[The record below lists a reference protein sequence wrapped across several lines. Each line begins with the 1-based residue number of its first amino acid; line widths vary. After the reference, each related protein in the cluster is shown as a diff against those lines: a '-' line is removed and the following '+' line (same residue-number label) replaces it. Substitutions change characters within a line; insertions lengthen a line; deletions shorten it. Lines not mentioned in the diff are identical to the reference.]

1 MSDRL
6 IDKTKG
12 SPVNRTAGLVT
23 SQSSVVFDATKHL
36 PATCLHSEAPLPLR
50 PVPTHIKGWVDL
62 TGQQSGRLV
71 VQGMFDH
78 KAMGRRRNP
87 KRGALWV
94 VRCDC
99 GRYEVRRRKALTN
112 EANQEDRCEGCW
124 KLAGLKRRA
133 DHFGGRAQKELW
145 EY

>member
-12 SPVNRTAGLVT
+12 SPVNRTAALVT
-23 SQSSVVFDATKHL
+23 QQSSVVFDATKHMPPTL
-36 PATCLHSEAPLPLR
+36 LHSETPLPMR
-50 PVPTHIKGWVDL
+50 PVPTHIRGWVDL
-62 TGQQSGRLV
+62 TGRHSGRLV

-78 KAMGRRRNP
+78 KAMGRTRNP

-99 GRYEVRRRKALTN
+99 GRYEVRSRKGLLN
-112 EANQEDRCEGCW
+112 EGNQGDRCEACW
-124 KLAGLKRRA
+124 KLANLKRHR
-133 DHFGGRAQKELW
+133 DYLDGKPQKQAW